1 MKLFISGI
9 EGFAGRYLA
18 TEAVRSGFEVSGIA
32 HRRGL
37 HGPNVHQCSL
47 LDLGGLQR
55 ILSEIQ
61 PDYVAHLAAVSAYLS
76 DDVAGVYET
85 NVLGSRN
92 LLEAV
97 ASLPTPPKRVL
108 LVSSGNVYDSRLGMR
123 LAEDTPLRAITD
135 YSVSK
140 IAMEQLAHWWGQFF
154 EIAIARPFNHIGIGQ
169 KPDFLIPKLLR
180 HFQQRSA
187 RIELGNLAITRDF
200 SDVRDVAQSYL
211 SILRMPGLPH
221 SPINVCT
228 GVGTA
233 LGDILTLLQRLTGHA
248 PEIIVREEF
257 TRKHEILSLVGNPSL
272 LESLGGV
279 VPKTPLV
286 DCLNWMLQ
294 NGCSTP

>member
-18 TEAVRSGFEVSGIA
+18 TEAVRTGFEVSGIA

-55 ILSEIQ
+55 ILCEIQ

-97 ASLPTPPKRVL
+97 ASLSKPPKRVL
-108 LVSSGNVYDSRLGMR
+108 LVSSGNVYDSRHGMR

-211 SILRMPGLPH
+211 SILRMPGFYP

-233 LGDILTLLQRLTGHA
+233 LGDILTLLQRLTGHS

-257 TRKHEILSLVGNPSL
+257 ARKHEILSLVGNPSL

-294 NGCSTP
+294 NGFSTL

>member
-76 DDVAGVYET
+76 DDVAEVYET

-108 LVSSGNVYDSRLGMR
+108 LVSSGNVYDSRHGMR

-211 SILRMPGLPH
+211 SILRMPGLPP